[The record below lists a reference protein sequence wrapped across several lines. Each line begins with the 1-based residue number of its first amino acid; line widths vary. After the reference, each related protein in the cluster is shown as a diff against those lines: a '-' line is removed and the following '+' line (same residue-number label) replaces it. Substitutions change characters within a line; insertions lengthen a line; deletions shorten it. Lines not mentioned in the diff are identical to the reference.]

1 MLKTSIHSKYGLIGE
16 DLELKKNIEIA
27 IEESGKISNL
37 SYDNI
42 RKDVS
47 ISIKKPTYL
56 LIPGLINS
64 HVHICDSF
72 AKERGFNKN
81 LVEVVAPPNGIKHK
95 LLESISKEIQI
106 QGIKEAVSDMLANGI
121 TLFVDFRENGLF
133 GVNLLRDALETSPI
147 NYQIL
152 GRYKQP
158 EDAELIFRNAEGLG
172 FASYDQLSP
181 SNKEQIKGLKKEYN
195 GKIIACHDA
204 ELSRNEQLFN
214 DIIRDRLID
223 VIIHGTHY
231 TKEDLIRIKENSL
244 SLVLCPRCN
253 GYFGSG
259 FPPINDIYNLDI
271 PISLGTD
278 NIMANNVDLFEEMRY
293 LYRIYRVLASNKDK
307 RNLTSKNLLKMIT
320 INAAKNIGLDKN
332 FGSISKGK
340 YADFSLINL
349 SDSNYYC
356 YQIDYE
362 NLYNVIVQR
371 TRAENIKK
379 TYIKGELVY
388 ERK

>member
-37 SYDNI
+37 SYDDI
-42 RKDVS
+42 KKDVS

-172 FASYDQLSP
+172 
-181 SNKEQIKGLKKEYN
+181 
-195 GKIIACHDA
+195 
-204 ELSRNEQLFN
+204 
-214 DIIRDRLID
+214 
-223 VIIHGTHY
+223 
-231 TKEDLIRIKENSL
+231 
-244 SLVLCPRCN
+244 
-253 GYFGSG
+253 
-259 FPPINDIYNLDI
+259 
-271 PISLGTD
+271 
-278 NIMANNVDLFEEMRY
+278 
-293 LYRIYRVLASNKDK
+293 
-307 RNLTSKNLLKMIT
+307 
-320 INAAKNIGLDKN
+320 
-332 FGSISKGK
+332 
-340 YADFSLINL
+340 
-349 SDSNYYC
+349 
-356 YQIDYE
+356 
-362 NLYNVIVQR
+362 
-371 TRAENIKK
+371 
-379 TYIKGELVY
+379 
-388 ERK
+388 